1 MKGIFLSVILLAV
14 HTYSFGALV
23 ITSTAAL
30 SSGAS
35 MSWTTLDI
43 NEAHRNESACD
54 LYYCKYGIMMRYWGS
69 LALNGAVSPFNN
81 VFSVGIKNG
90 TTWAEAQAVFTQRFG
105 RSGSNKWTSWT
116 WHPTKWEVCVGR
128 MPSLPVSP
136 ASDLVLQNP
145 SDCSLIPPISVSC
158 SVKNKVDIDHGTL
171 SASAVHGAKG
181 TAVANLSC
189 TSRAKVR
196 VRFLPR
202 IVKMGGGITSTISI
216 DEIQDGDVIDVD
228 SMTNLTF
235 VSQLS
240 SSGATIGAHQGSSVV
255 IFDII

>member
-1 MKGIFLSVILLAV
+1 MKKIFLAVMLLAV
-14 HTYSFGALV
+14 HTYSFSALV
-23 ITSTAAL
+23 ITSTAPL
-30 SSGAS
+30 YLGAS
-35 MSWTTLDI
+35 TSWTTLDI

-54 LYYCKYGIMMRYWGS
+54 LSFCVYGITMRYWGS
-69 LALNGAVSPFNN
+69 LAPNGAAAAFNN
-81 VFSVGIKNG
+81 KLTVSIKNG
-90 TTWAEAQAVFTQRFG
+90 TTWAEAQALFTQKFG
-105 RSGSNKWTSWT
+105 RSGSDEWTNWNWSV
-116 WHPTKWEVCVGR
+116 TKWEVCVGR
-128 MPSLPVSP
+128 LPRAGSNY
-136 ASDLVLQNP
+136 ATDLVLQNP
-145 SDCSLIPPISVSC
+145 SDCTLIPPIGVSC

-171 SASAVHGAKG
+171 SASAVHGSKG

-202 IVKMGGGITSTISI
+202 IIKMGGGITSTISI

-240 SSGATIGAHQGSSVV
+240 SSGATIGAHQGSGVV